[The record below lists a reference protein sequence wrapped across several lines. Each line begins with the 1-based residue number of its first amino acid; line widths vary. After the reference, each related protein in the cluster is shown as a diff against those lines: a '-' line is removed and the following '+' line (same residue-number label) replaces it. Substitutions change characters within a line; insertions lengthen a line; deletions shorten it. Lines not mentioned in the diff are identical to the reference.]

1 MKKLFFLLFISCFTQ
16 LVSAQI
22 KDPVAWT
29 FEAKKKNADTYEL
42 VITANVPKPWHMYS
56 QNMPTGGP
64 VPTKVVFNNNPL
76 VKKIGTT
83 KETGK
88 LEKINDKIFGMEV
101 QFFSG
106 KVVYTQQVKV
116 KPGIKTNMAGY
127 VNYMVCDDEQ
137 CLPPTKKQFD
147 IKLL

>member
-16 LVSAQI
+16 LASAQI
-22 KDPVAWT
+22 KDPVDWT

-42 VITANVPKPWHMYS
+42 VITANVLKPWHMYS

-64 VPTKVVFNNNPL
+64 IPTKVVFNNNPL

>member
-1 MKKLFFLLFISCFTQ
+1 LAG
-16 LVSAQI
+16 AQI

>member
-1 MKKLFFLLFISCFTQ
+1 MKKIVSVLLSMVLCQ

-29 FEAKKKNADTYEL
+29 FEAKKKSADLYEV

-56 QNMPTGGP
+56 QTMATGGP
-64 VPTKVVFNNNPL
+64 VPTKVVFNTNPL
-76 VKKIGTT
+76 VQKQGAT

-88 LEKINDKIFGMEV
+88 LEKINDKIFDMEV
-101 QFFSG
+101 LFLSG
-106 KVVYTQQVKV
+106 KVVYTQTVKV
-116 KPGIKTNMAGY
+116 KPGIKTNIAGY

>member
-1 MKKLFFLLFISCFTQ
+1 MKKIFLLVLSLGFLQ
-16 LVSAQI
+16 LSFAQI

-29 FEAKKKNADTYEL
+29 FEAKKKAADTYE
-42 VITANVPKPWHMYS
+42 VTITASVPKPWHMYS
-56 QNMPTGGP
+56 QNMPSGGP
-64 VPTKVVFNNNPL
+64 IPTKVVFNPNPL
-76 VKKIGTT
+76 VKKNGNT
-83 KETGK
+83 KEQGK

-101 QFFSG
+101 LFFSG
-106 KVVYTQQVKV
+106 KVVYTQLVKV
-116 KPGIKTNMAGY
+116 KPGIKTNIAGY

>member
-16 LVSAQI
+16 LVNAQI

-56 QNMPTGGP
+56 QNMPSGGP

-83 KETGK
+83 KEMGK

-106 KVVYTQQVKV
+106 KVVYMQQVKV
-116 KPGIKTNMAGY
+116 KPGIKTNMVGY

>member
-1 MKKLFFLLFISCFTQ
+1 MKKLFFLVIISCFTQ
-16 LVSAQI
+16 FASAQI

>member
-1 MKKLFFLLFISCFTQ
+1 MKKLFLLVLGLGFLQMSF
-16 LVSAQI
+16 AQI

-29 FEAKKKNADTYEL
+29 FEAKKKTADTFEII
-42 VITANVPKPWHMYS
+42 ITANVPKPWHMYS
-56 QNMPTGGP
+56 QNMPAGGP
-64 VPTKVVFNNNPL
+64 VPTKIVFNTNPL
-76 VKKIGTT
+76 VKKAGTT

-101 QFFSG
+101 LFYSG
-106 KVVYTQQVKV
+106 KVVYTQLVKV
-116 KPGIKTNMAGY
+116 KPGIKTNIAGY

>member
-56 QNMPTGGP
+56 QNMPSGGP

-83 KETGK
+83 KEMGK

-116 KPGIKTNMAGY
+116 KPGIKTNMACY

>member
-16 LVSAQI
+16 LASAQI
-22 KDPVAWT
+22 KDPVDWT

-64 VPTKVVFNNNPL
+64 IPTKVVFNNNPL

-106 KVVYTQQVKV
+106 KVVYMQQVKV
-116 KPGIKTNMAGY
+116 KPGIKTNMVGY

>member
-1 MKKLFFLLFISCFTQ
+1 MKKLFFLVFISCFTQ
-16 LVSAQI
+16 LASAQI

>member
-1 MKKLFFLLFISCFTQ
+1 
-16 LVSAQI
+16 
-22 KDPVAWT
+22 
-29 FEAKKKNADTYEL
+29 
-42 VITANVPKPWHMYS
+42 MYS

-83 KETGK
+83 KETGQ

-127 VNYMVCDDEQ
+127 LNYMVCDDEQ

>member
-1 MKKLFFLLFISCFTQ
+1 MKKILSVVLA
-16 LVSAQI
+16 LVLCQFASAQI

-29 FEAKKKNADTYEL
+29 FEAKKKSTDLYEI

-56 QNMPTGGP
+56 QTMASGGP

-76 VKKIGTT
+76 VQKQGAT

-88 LEKINDKIFGMEV
+88 LEKINDKIFDMEV
-101 QFFSG
+101 VFLSG
-106 KVVYTQQVKV
+106 KVVYTQTVKV
-116 KPGIKTNMAGY
+116 KPGIKTNIAGY

>member
-1 MKKLFFLLFISCFTQ
+1 MKKIFLLIFSLGFLQ
-16 LVSAQI
+16 LSFAQI

-29 FEAKKKNADTYEL
+29 FEAKKKTADSFEVT
-42 VITANVPKPWHMYS
+42 ITAHVPKPWHMYS
-56 QNMPTGGP
+56 QNMPSGGP
-64 VPTKVVFNNNPL
+64 IPTKVVFNINPL
-76 VKKIGTT
+76 VKKIGNT

-106 KVVYTQQVKV
+106 KIVYTQLVKV
-116 KPGIKTNMAGY
+116 KPGIKTNIAGY

>member
-1 MKKLFFLLFISCFTQ
+1 MKKIFLLIFSLGFLQ
-16 LVSAQI
+16 LSFAQI

-29 FEAKKKNADTYEL
+29 FEAKKKTADSFEVT
-42 VITANVPKPWHMYS
+42 ITAHVPKPWHMYS
-56 QNMPTGGP
+56 QNMPSGGP
-64 VPTKVVFNNNPL
+64 IPTKVVFNTNPL
-76 VKKIGTT
+76 VKKIGNT

-106 KVVYTQQVKV
+106 KVVYTQLVKV
-116 KPGIKTNMAGY
+116 KPGIKTNIAGY

>member
-1 MKKLFFLLFISCFTQ
+1 MKKLFLLVLSLGFLQMGF
-16 LVSAQI
+16 AQI

-29 FEAKKKNADTYEL
+29 FEAKKKTADTFEIT
-42 VITANVPKPWHMYS
+42 ITANVPKPWHMYS
-56 QNMPTGGP
+56 QNMPAGGP
-64 VPTKVVFNNNPL
+64 VPTKIVFNTNPL
-76 VKKIGTT
+76 VKKAGTT
-83 KETGK
+83 KEMGK

-101 QFFSG
+101 LFYSG
-106 KVVYTQQVKV
+106 KVVYTQLVKV
-116 KPGIKTNMAGY
+116 KPGIKTNIAGY

>member
-56 QNMPTGGP
+56 QNMPSGGP

-83 KETGK
+83 KEMGK

>member
-1 MKKLFFLLFISCFTQ
+1 MKKIFLLVLAIGYLQLGFT
-16 LVSAQI
+16 QI

-29 FEAKKKNADTYEL
+29 FEAKKKTADSYEII
-42 VITANVPKPWHMYS
+42 ITANVPKPWHMYS
-56 QNMPTGGP
+56 QNMPSGGP
-64 VPTKVVFNNNPL
+64 IPTKVVFNPNPL
-76 VKKIGTT
+76 VKKNGNT
-83 KETGK
+83 KEVGK

-101 QFFSG
+101 LFFSG
-106 KVVYTQQVKV
+106 KVVYSQLVKV
-116 KPGIKTNMAGY
+116 KPGIKTNIAGY

>member
-16 LVSAQI
+16 LASAQI
-22 KDPVAWT
+22 KDPVDWT

-64 VPTKVVFNNNPL
+64 IPTKVVFNNNPL

>member
-16 LVSAQI
+16 LASAQI
-22 KDPVAWT
+22 KDPVDWT

-64 VPTKVVFNNNPL
+64 IPTKVVFNNNPL

-83 KETGK
+83 KEMGK